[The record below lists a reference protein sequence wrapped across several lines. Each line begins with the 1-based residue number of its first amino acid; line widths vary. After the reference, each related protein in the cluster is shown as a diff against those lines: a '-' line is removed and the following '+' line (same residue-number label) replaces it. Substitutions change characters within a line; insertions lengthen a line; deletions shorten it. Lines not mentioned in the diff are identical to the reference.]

1 VLGFVIGD
9 NNMITGFRL
18 VGVEGVEVTSVDM
31 ARQALREALERS
43 DVALILISQQFS
55 EQMRSD
61 IDKIRI
67 ERVTPLIIE
76 IPGSIGPTS
85 TLKMSELVS
94 KTLGIKI

>member
-31 ARQALREALERS
+31 ARQALTEALDRN

-61 IDKIRI
+61 IDKMRS
-67 ERVTPLIIE
+67 ERVTPLIVE
-76 IPGSIGPTS
+76 IPGSVGPAS

-94 KTLGIKI
+94 RTLGIKI